1 MNWITALAGV
11 FAGAAI
17 ATQAAFNATL
27 SRAVGLW
34 PTSFLVHVVGMAAAL
49 LPLWLFRS
57 QSQWQGWNTAPWYV
71 YLGGVLGVLIIYSIS
86 HVVTQLGV
94 SAGVSIVIAAQL
106 VVAMLIDQFGWFG
119 IPVKPFDWVKLVGVL
134 FLFLGARLVLR

>member
-1 MNWITALAGV
+1 MNWITVLAGA

-34 PTSFLVHVVGMAAAL
+34 PTSFLVHVVG
-49 LPLWLFRS
+49 
-57 QSQWQGWNTAPWYV
+57 
-71 YLGGVLGVLIIYSIS
+71 
-86 HVVTQLGV
+86 
-94 SAGVSIVIAAQL
+94 
-106 VVAMLIDQFGWFG
+106 
-119 IPVKPFDWVKLVGVL
+119 VL

>member
-1 MNWITALAGV
+1 MNWIIVLAGA

-27 SRAVGLW
+27 ARAIGPW
-34 PTSFLVHVVGMAAAL
+34 PTSFLVHVIGMLAAL
-49 LPLWLFRS
+49 LPLWWFRD

-71 YLGGVLGVLIIYSIS
+71 YLGGVLGVLIISSIS
-86 HVVTQLGV
+86 YVVTQVGV

-106 VVAMLIDQFGWFG
+106 AVAVLVDQFGWFG
-119 IPVKPFDWVKLVGVL
+119 IPARPFDWVRLAGVL